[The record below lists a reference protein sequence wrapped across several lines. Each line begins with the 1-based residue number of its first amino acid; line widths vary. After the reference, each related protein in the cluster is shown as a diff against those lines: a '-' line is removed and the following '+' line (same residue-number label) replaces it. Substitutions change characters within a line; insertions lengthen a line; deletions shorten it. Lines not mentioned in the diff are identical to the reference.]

1 MVKKGLGL
9 KVNFAQYRHLP
20 GKIKGVKND
29 KAGTQCGSDSL
40 CREQGGT
47 SYPGRLTVVRQSVLE
62 VTARNLEEKDPKKQV
77 LYSAQK
83 TWFEIGVDMDRD
95 MRYGAWQIK
104 EIIDLT
110 LPPSQTQK
118 VEHLMNFDTDTE
130 EVKIEVKLLYYIS
143 GGKR

>member
-1 MVKKGLGL
+1 MVL
-9 KVNFAQYRHLP
+9 
-20 GKIKGVKND
+20 D
-29 KAGTQCGSDSL
+29 
-40 CREQGGT
+40 
-47 SYPGRLTVVRQSVLE
+47 

-130 EVKIEVKLLYYIS
+130 EVEIEVKLLYYIS
-143 GGKR
+143 GGKGDVIFTEKKQFTYDVD

>member
-1 MVKKGLGL
+1 MVL
-9 KVNFAQYRHLP
+9 
-20 GKIKGVKND
+20 D
-29 KAGTQCGSDSL
+29 
-40 CREQGGT
+40 
-47 SYPGRLTVVRQSVLE
+47 
-62 VTARNLEEKDPKKQV
+62 VTARNLEEKDPEKQI

-118 VEHLMNFDTDTE
+118 VEHLMHFDTDTE
-130 EVKIEVKLLYYIS
+130 EVEIEVKLSYFIS
-143 GGKR
+143 GKKGDVISTEKKHLSYTID